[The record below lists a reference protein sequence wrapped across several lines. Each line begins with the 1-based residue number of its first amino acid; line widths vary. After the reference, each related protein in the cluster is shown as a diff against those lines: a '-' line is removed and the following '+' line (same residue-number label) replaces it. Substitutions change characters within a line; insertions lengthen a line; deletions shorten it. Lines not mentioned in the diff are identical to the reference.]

1 MNIYSLVPIEGLMM
15 FFAGHHHPQRRLSV
29 SRHPEEL
36 DNVTWQF
43 RYGLMQCLS
52 CFTSKGGKITAR
64 LDGVINAEGR
74 PIFL

>member
-1 MNIYSLVPIEGLMM
+1 MNIYCLVPVGWRMM
-15 FFAGHHHPQRRLSV
+15 FFSGHHHPRRLSV

-36 DNVTWQF
+36 DNVTRQL
-43 RYGLMQCLS
+43 RYGPMQCLS

-64 LDGVINAEGR
+64 FDGVINAEGR